1 MEDKVIPQD
10 KVGTKERSF
19 EARSASGIFGAPI
32 SWVAMV
38 GALMGAL
45 SIVPFLFYPVGG
57 GYTSLGMGIFGP
69 MGGVLLGPW
78 AGAIAGTIGGI
89 IGMFIS
95 PGAYMF
101 GFVDVAL
108 SGAFLCIAWGLM
120 MPKFRKVTLIVYP
133 AVLLLGILVPY
144 HIPGEAGGFIG
155 EEPAW
160 ILSYTG
166 AWIGLFMYVF
176 FAKRIW
182 KMMASAKKTVSFIGY
197 LLLNYIATWLWMM
210 PWMYVAY
217 LIARFQFDMA
227 IVNNW
232 GQHWMTAL
240 PMTFTAG
247 LISFFLT
254 KAMKQSNLRRVP
266 GSWLTFE
273 DESK

>member
-1 MEDKVIPQD
+1 MEEKDTTQ
-10 KVGTKERSF
+10 ERTF
-19 EARSASGIFGAPI
+19 EAKSASGIFGAPI

-57 GYTSLGMGIFGP
+57 GFTSLGMGIFGP

-78 AGAIAGTIGGI
+78 AGAVAGTIGGL

-108 SGAFLCIAWGLM
+108 SGAFLCIGWGLM
-120 MPKFRKVTLIVYP
+120 MPRYRKITLVVFPIVMI
-133 AVLLLGILVPY
+133 LGWIIPY
-144 HIPGEAGGFIG
+144 HWPGPGAGFVGT
-155 EEPAW
+155 EPAYFF
-160 ILSYTG
+160 SYTG
-166 AWIGLFMYVF
+166 GWIALLMYIF
-176 FAKRIW
+176 FAKQIW
-182 KMMASAKKTVSFIGY
+182 KLMASTKGWMSFVGY
-197 LLLNYIATWLWMM
+197 LLINYIATWFWMS

-217 LIARFQFDMA
+217 LIARFPFDVA
-227 IVNNW
+227 VVNNW

-240 PMTFTAG
+240 PMTLTGA
-247 LISFFLT
+247 LISFFLVR
-254 KAMKQSNLRRVP
+254 AMKQGNMRRVP

-273 DESK
+273 EDLK